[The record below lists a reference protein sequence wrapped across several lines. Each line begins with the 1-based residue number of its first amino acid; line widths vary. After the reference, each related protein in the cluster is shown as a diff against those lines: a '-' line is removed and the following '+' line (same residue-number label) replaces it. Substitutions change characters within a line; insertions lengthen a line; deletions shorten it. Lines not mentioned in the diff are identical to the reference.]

1 MTALPWI
8 NPWGMNMT
16 QVTLASV
23 QSEIGKRIGKKFGYK
38 NKNLPWL
45 VEKLRGKL
53 PSGIEQDVN
62 YLFEAEKRIKHPKRR
77 GQVDMHRVEAI
88 RRSCLAKLDSV
99 DLERDRSRA
108 RAMLLAE
115 FAARLLLFVAAL
127 IGALYWFDV
136 I

>member
-1 MTALPWI
+1 M
-8 NPWGMNMT
+8 NPWGMKMT
-16 QVTLASV
+16 QVTLTSA

-38 NKNLPWL
+38 YKTLSRL
-45 VEKLRGKL
+45 IVKLRGKL

-62 YLFEAEKRIKHPKRR
+62 YLLEAEERIKHPKRR